1 MDLIKQVDVRGI
13 AHITGGGLDNISRI
27 NNNFQYVIDRPLPVP
42 SVFDWLQE
50 KGNIKDKEMYRTF
63 NMGMGMIIIVDK
75 NDAEKSV
82 SILGE
87 HAQIVGTVKSGNGV
101 NHSAI

>member
-1 MDLIKQVDVRGI
+1 
-13 AHITGGGLDNISRI
+13 
-27 NNNFQYVIDRPLPVP
+27 
-42 SVFDWLQE
+42 
-50 KGNIKDKEMYRTF
+50 MYRTF
-63 NMGMGMIIIVDK
+63 NMGMGMIIVVDK
-75 NDAEKSV
+75 NDAEESV